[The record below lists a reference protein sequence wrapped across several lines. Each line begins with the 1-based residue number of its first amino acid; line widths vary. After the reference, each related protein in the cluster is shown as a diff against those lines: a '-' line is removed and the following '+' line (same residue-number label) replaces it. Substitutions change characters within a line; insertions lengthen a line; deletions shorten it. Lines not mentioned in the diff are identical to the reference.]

1 MLKPGKPRT
10 LSSGTSCLLQDKR
23 PANSK
28 WSHYRGWLVDASR
41 DVGRVCN
48 NRWTLKKIRM
58 KAPLV
63 RGVDMD
69 SSGWRWET
77 EAWHPLQLGLS

>member
-1 MLKPGKPRT
+1 M
-10 LSSGTSCLLQDKR
+10 
-23 PANSK
+23 
-28 WSHYRGWLVDASR
+28 DASR